1 MEKNTKKNK
10 KYKKKTL
17 KKKSSEQEINTYRI
31 NFDKLEDNYLKSS
44 KNNKDKLIFE
54 ELSTQILLKLDN
66 IQSNGDELVRTKR
79 KNLINLIT
87 NILDGINS
95 EA

>member
-17 KKKSSEQEINTYRI
+17 KKKSFEQEINTYRI

-66 IQSNGDELVRTKR
+66 IQSNGDELVRIKR
-79 KNLINLIT
+79 KSLINYIT
-87 NILDGINS
+87 NKLEGINS
-95 EA
+95 KN

>member
-1 MEKNTKKNK
+1 MEKNTKKNKKNK

-66 IQSNGDELVRTKR
+66 IQSNGNELVKNKR
-79 KNLINLIT
+79 KNLINLI
-87 NILDGINS
+87 
-95 EA
+95 